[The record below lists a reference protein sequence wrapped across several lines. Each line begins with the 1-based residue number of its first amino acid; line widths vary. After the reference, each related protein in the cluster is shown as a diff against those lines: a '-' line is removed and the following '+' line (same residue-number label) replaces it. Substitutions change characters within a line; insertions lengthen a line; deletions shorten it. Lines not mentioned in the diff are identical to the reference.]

1 MAIRIVRVHRP
12 TGYNGNIHEAIA
24 DLQWVNEESGTT
36 GVSTRE
42 TVYEWLMAG
51 GKAFVRDA
59 ARDVAYVETRITAR
73 GTKYLQTYAD
83 GIWKDNLLALPTF

>member
-12 TGYNGNIHEAIA
+12 TGFNGNIHEVIA
-24 DLQWVNEESGTT
+24 DLQWVNEESVTT

-42 TVYEWLMAG
+42 AVYEWIKAG
-51 GKAFVRDA
+51 GKAIVRGA
-59 ARDVAYVETRITAR
+59 ARDVAYVGTRINAR